1 MRCILNVCRRF
12 AADEAGLETVEWAV
26 VGGLIVAALMT
37 VVTTLG
43 KNVLAQFTKLST
55 EVPAS

>member
-1 MRCILNVCRRF
+1 MRYILNVCKCF
-12 AADEAGLETVEWAV
+12 AADEAGLETVEWGV
-26 VGGLIVAALMT
+26 VGGLIVAALVT

-43 KNVLAQFTKLST
+43 KNVLTQFTNLST